1 MSVVEIV
8 GFVLTLTA
16 IGLAAKG
23 HILTWP
29 LQIIASLLY
38 VYLFFSVNLFGESA
52 LQLIYAGIAAYG
64 WMNWGKTKNQGFV
77 LQVFKLTKKEWIV
90 INTAGIAL
98 LFIVANLQ
106 VQFLPTD
113 VPYLDSSVFIFG
125 LLAQWMQ
132 AKKKIEN
139 WLYWIVLDLIS
150 AGIYWYKDLHLTAV
164 LYLILTCLAC
174 YGWLQWR
181 KTAR

>member
-8 GFVLTLTA
+8 GFVLTLLA
-16 IGLAAKG
+16 IGLATRG

-29 LQIIASLLY
+29 LQILASLLY
-38 VYLFFSVNLFGESA
+38 VYLFLSVNLFGESV
-52 LQLIYAGIAAYG
+52 LQLIYAGIAGYG
-64 WMNWGKTKNQGFV
+64 WMNWRSNQPQGLIF
-77 LQVFKLTKKEWIV
+77 QVSKLSKKEWIL
-90 INTAGIAL
+90 INVVGFSLMFA
-98 LFIVANLQ
+98 VAQLQ

-150 AGIYWYKDLHLTAV
+150 AGIYWYKELHLTAI
-164 LYLILTCLAC
+164 LYLILTGLAC
-174 YGWLQWR
+174 FGWLQWR
-181 KTAR
+181 KKIV